1 MSRITQSLICA
12 ALAILVNAAAT
23 VSLAATPS
31 ADAEQ
36 TSLTVRYND
45 LSLDRASDVAMLYH
59 RISHAADNA
68 CGPREFTGSHV
79 ESTRYR
85 TCFDTAV
92 SRAVTA
98 VASPSLSAYYRT
110 QLVASHTRLSTLA
123 QR

>member
-79 ESTRYR
+79 ESTAYR
-85 TCFDTAV
+85 TCFEAAI
-92 SRAVTA
+92 SRAVA
-98 VASPSLSAYYRT
+98 SVASPAT
-110 QLVASHTRLSTLA
+110 
-123 QR
+123 